1 MLFHEIYGKYYS
13 CVAGILKA
21 AGEKPLTRAEL
32 NRIVNREAFGES
44 GMVIPDALMS
54 GQWPLLMDMTS
65 VLEEVPSMP
74 LTILQKRWL
83 KTLLLDPRA
92 KLFDLTDTGLEDV
105 EPLYDPK
112 VFVYFDRY
120 SDGDP
125 YEDAAYVQNF
135 RTVLQGVREN
145 REIEVFYGNQQARDR
160 QCICTPFRIEY
171 SEKDDKF
178 RLLAWVDGRPTTLNL
193 GRIQSCRLLGPA
205 PEQKPLWQ
213 ETDRMRTLILEL
225 SDWRNTLE
233 RAMLHF
239 SHLEKTAEKLDEKH
253 YRLTLRYDPQDETE
267 LLIRVLSFG
276 PTVTVVSPESFRD
289 QMRRRIEKQMNLRTQ
304 E

>member
-125 YEDAAYVQNF
+125 
-135 RTVLQGVREN
+135 
-145 REIEVFYGNQQARDR
+145 
-160 QCICTPFRIEY
+160 
-171 SEKDDKF
+171 
-178 RLLAWVDGRPTTLNL
+178 
-193 GRIQSCRLLGPA
+193 
-205 PEQKPLWQ
+205 
-213 ETDRMRTLILEL
+213 
-225 SDWRNTLE
+225 
-233 RAMLHF
+233 
-239 SHLEKTAEKLDEKH
+239 
-253 YRLTLRYDPQDETE
+253 
-267 LLIRVLSFG
+267 
-276 PTVTVVSPESFRD
+276 
-289 QMRRRIEKQMNLRTQ
+289 
-304 E
+304 